1 MKKKTPTKKPSAKSA
16 DENRQLAPDELV
28 KLAKKMVEAKDS
40 AEAARLKK
48 EIMRGFYGGQ
58 SRV

>member
-1 MKKKTPTKKPSAKSA
+1 MKRKMLTKKPSAKSA
-16 DENRQLAPDELV
+16 DESRQLAPNELV
-28 KLAKKMVEAKDS
+28 KLAKKMVEAKDP
-40 AEAARLKK
+40 AKAARLKK